1 MSKRIL
7 ILLLIISLVV
17 ITFCTKKST
26 SPEEQLLPPTD
37 LTISLVENNK
47 IQINW
52 IDNSTNETA
61 YLIDRK
67 MGAFNWLEN
76 FGEVASNITSFTDN
90 IPTNSDTVFSYRIK
104 AFDDENYS
112 AYSDTIAWFSTNSA
126 PSNLQLE
133 QMTQDTLKLTWQ
145 DNSIGE
151 QYFRIDRKIDEKGWQ
166 MNYAHVP
173 ADTTHFL
180 DYTTA
185 LYDTCNYKVFAV
197 SGISYSDS
205 TENAFIPFL
214 PAPSDLQMQ
223 ALSATQVKLTFQDN
237 CHNEDGYRLYARRGE
252 TAVWDL
258 FDIQDYISP
267 TVMIIDTNVIPG
279 IVNYYKICA
288 YFEDDISGFIEGNIN
303 TLPAPGNLTCTQQNV
318 HTFQLTWQD
327 SSQFEQG
334 FKIDRKIDDEDWINE
349 IGNIDPNIATWTD
362 STLGRNYNVVYY
374 RIYAY
379 YEEYNS
385 TKIES
390 NSNIVFPAPSNL
402 QYEIL
407 SVNSVK
413 LTWNDIS
420 IGEEGYKI
428 DKKIRYENWINEYA
442 TLDEN
447 TTEWID
453 ENINLSI
460 NRYYYRIYSFYGDC
474 ISPKSEIEIS
484 NTFNTFT
491 TTFGGSSG
499 DGGESVSQTLD
510 GGFIIT
516 GWTKSYGAGSNDI
529 WIIKTDAL
537 GNEEWNKTFGGIYTD
552 EGYSVAQTD
561 DEGFIITGRTSS
573 FGAGG
578 SDAWLIKIDE
588 LGNEKWNK
596 TFGGSGSD
604 YAYSV
609 AQTSNNGFVITG
621 FTSSFGAGDNDAW
634 LIKTDGLGNE
644 EWSRTFGGSSVDG
657 GESVSQTLDGG
668 FIIAGYTSSY
678 GAGWNDVWLIKTDA
692 LGNEEWNKTFGGSS
706 TDHGSSVFQTSDGG
720 FIITGFTYSYG
731 AGGRD
736 VWLIK
741 TDAIGNEEWNRTFD
755 GISKDEGESVSQTND
770 GGFIII
776 GSTGL
781 QEASG
786 SDIWLIKTDA
796 LGYEEWNKTFSGSYI
811 DYGKSVYQTND
822 GGFIITGSTKSLY
835 DYDVWLIKTDDE
847 GNVE

>member
-7 ILLLIISLVV
+7 ILLLIVSLFVF
-17 ITFCTKKST
+17 TFCTKKT
-26 SPEEQLLPPTD
+26 TTPEEKLLPPTN
-37 LTISLVENNK
+37 LTINLVENNK

-52 IDNSTNETA
+52 VENSTNETA

-67 MGAFNWLEN
+67 MGTYNWLEN
-76 FGEVASNITSFTDN
+76 FGEVDANITSFTDN
-90 IPTNSDTVFSYRIK
+90 ISTNSDTVFSYRIR

-112 AYSDTIAWFSTNSA
+112 TYSDTIAWFSTNSA
-126 PSNLQLE
+126 PSNLQLY
-133 QMTQDTLKLTWQ
+133 QIAQDSIKLTWQ

-151 QYFRIDRKIDEKGWQ
+151 EYFRIDRKIDEKGWQ
-166 MNYAHVP
+166 IDYAHVP

-180 DYTTA
+180 DYTAA
-185 LYDTCNYKVFAV
+185 LYDTCNYKIFAV
-197 SGISYSDS
+197 RGISNSDS

-214 PAPSDLQMQ
+214 PAPSNLELK
-223 ALSATQVKLTFQDN
+223 ALSATKITLTWQDN
-237 CHNEDGYRLYARRGE
+237 CHNEDGYKLYIKRGE
-252 TAVWDL
+252 TALWDSL
-258 FDIQDYISP
+258 YLPENTEEYSDE
-267 TVMIIDTNVIPG
+267 NVIPA
-279 IVNYYKICA
+279 IINYYKICA
-288 YFEDDISGFIEGNIN
+288 YYENDTSGFIFDEINI
-303 TLPAPGNLTCTQQNV
+303 LPAPSNLICAQQNV
-318 HTFQLTWQD
+318 HTFELTWTD
-327 SSQFEQG
+327 NSQFERG
-334 FKIDRKIDDEDWINE
+334 FKIDRKIDNDEWINE
-349 IGNIDPNIATWTD
+349 IGIVEPNATTWID
-362 STLGRNYNVVYY
+362 STVGRSYNTVYY
-374 RIYAY
+374 RLYAY
-379 YEEYNS
+379 YETFS
-385 TKIES
+385 SDSIET
-390 NSNIVFPAPSNL
+390 NSNIVFPAPSDL

-413 LTWNDIS
+413 LTWNDNS

-428 DKKIRYENWINEYA
+428 DKKIRYEDWITEYA
-442 TLDEN
+442 ILDEN

-460 NRYYYRIYSFYGDC
+460 NRYYYKIYSFYGDC

-491 TTFGGSSG
+491 TTFGGSSI

-516 GWTKSYGAGSNDI
+516 GLTRSYGAGSYDV
-529 WIIKTDAL
+529 WLIKTDAL
-537 GNEEWNKTFGGIYTD
+537 GDEEWNKTFGGSNTD
-552 EGYSVAQTD
+552 EGYSLSQTD

-573 FGAGG
+573 YGAGG
-578 SDAWLIKIDE
+578 SDVWLIKTDA
-588 LGNEKWNK
+588 LGNEEWNK

-609 AQTSNNGFVITG
+609 AQTSNNGFIITG
-621 FTSSFGAGDNDAW
+621 FTSSYGVGDNDVW
-634 LIKTDGLGNE
+634 LIKTDVNGNE
-644 EWSRTFGGSSVDG
+644 EWNRTFGGSSIDG
-657 GESVSQTLDGG
+657 GESVSQTD
-668 FIIAGYTSSY
+668 
-678 GAGWNDVWLIKTDA
+678 
-692 LGNEEWNKTFGGSS
+692 
-706 TDHGSSVFQTSDGG
+706 DGG
-720 FIITGFTYSYG
+720 FIITGYTESYG

-741 TDAIGNEEWNRTFD
+741 TDALGNEEWNRTFD

-796 LGYEEWNKTFSGSYI
+796 LGNEEWNKTFSGSYI

-822 GGFIITGSTKSLY
+822 GGFIITGYTSSSY
-835 DYDVWLIKTDDE
+835 DCDVWLIKTDDE